1 MPDASPP
8 SMPSMSV
15 PSAPVPLVAEPATPI
30 PAVSKYPRALHAL
43 ACRAPHTIP
52 RAPLPIPA
60 AALPP
65 PKPLSRPQSGPSKRL
80 PPYLPLTAAAVTAAS
95 DALATLDPSL
105 VERLISDARFTARS
119 RGAESV
125 TARDFA
131 TAASKA
137 AGIADP
143 FISPAAVLPVHHDEV
158 VAALDRLRTLVLSS
172 SGGGLGPSTPR
183 VLVVG
188 ETHGVVANMFA
199 RVGVEVATCDLK
211 TTDTPKIPHFQG
223 DASHI
228 MDLGWDLVIAHPP
241 CTYLANAGVTW
252 LHRDPNRWEQTVH
265 NADVFRRMY
274 HARAP
279 FVAVENSKMHRYGR
293 VLVGLEPTQYV
304 HPWQHGTGHT
314 KPTGL
319 FLRNL
324 PPLRPSHTVTGREH
338 ALARLPPSP
347 DRSSLRSRTYVG
359 IAAAM
364 VLQWTPTLLQHTTT
378 NVVEPRPTAAELVA
392 LATNDPG
399 ISTCQVAFVRRSD
412 PDHDSTSV
420 ITVSTAASLPVLAC
434 GSDDSSYTAAV
445 AAWMTGV
452 VLLPPLWVRALKE
465 ATRFYPGGHR
475 QTTTTHDGRKHILHL
490 WAIDVSYLDHA
501 SLPAP
506 RIPSDGQYAWSKI
519 ESVKPWTGASDE
531 DAAAFQEL
539 IRNASRM
546 TVPEGSDRPPGAP
559 PSIPSLPSEPGL
571 EAPIVASANPESTTI
586 AVTPTSST
594 EHTLETACHDL
605 TSWPAA
611 IEPAL
616 PASRRPWLMD
626 HPDPLPTIPAT
637 RLIRHR
643 YGHWHAWSAS
653 VDANERTR
661 TFSWQ
666 ALPSDLDRRLND
678 HLRPTGATLSSIP
691 EASPASAKHAASV
704 EASGTSHGV
713 AARTSFQMTGVR
725 RLWDTK
731 PPPSDTP
738 RLGLGADGH
747 TPSSP
752 PCKSKHPSDRAA
764 YYKSLHSQW
773 KPASSVS
780 EPGDVDEPPEAI
792 TAAHLDIY
800 RLALD
805 RQWVS
810 APPPST
816 PQPEPPHV
824 AAIEPDDLAL
834 TPSTINPSTH
844 ALYVRNLCFLRH
856 QPNRKGARN
865 PLRYEV
871 GCAVAYSPRTLCDTG
886 AGPSIITT
894 GALEASPADCV
905 ISRQSDASVG
915 IINGP
920 DGNPL
925 RTEGTASISFNLNGT
940 PCRHEFVVAV
950 GKPLLL
956 LGQDF
961 LEPRRAELQL
971 NEDGRG
977 GGTLTLSS
985 TTVHGRTLRHSTPV
999 TTSPRLS
1006 AHADIA
1012 AVSPPHLA
1020 TARRIKR
1027 LQRAEQLRATVA
1039 HVESTPSSTDSTA
1052 SPPFPPPS
1060 DTSASPPDPADE
1072 APSQPPTP
1080 PPSAPTAGPSRGSV
1094 NSIPI
1099 PAAQLT
1105 AEALKDGSWKLDASE
1120 HLLYAQ
1126 RSIKIA
1132 SRSVAT
1138 TLLRAPREL
1147 CDRALETAVTCF
1159 VENLPYREG
1168 LETRPSV
1175 IPRAARLIDGHIE
1188 VEILNLGRH
1197 AVTIPAHSPV
1207 ALLDTEYYV
1216 RGNVDLDAVRK
1227 VDSEGDYYAAL
1238 TPEQKAV
1245 ADAVTIDPDKR
1256 LSDEQRNRVLQLVA
1270 RHIAAFA
1277 IDPKSPTKTHL
1288 MEVELPLIPGA
1299 TPHRHAPSKLGE
1311 EGRKIV
1317 EKHVEEMESRGII
1330 RKSNS
1335 AWGSRVVLVTKK
1347 DGSIRFCV
1355 DYRDTNSKL
1364 QTQDSPLPLTVE
1376 AIDRLSSGQGPQSS
1390 LFLSTL
1396 DLAAGFWTLPIK
1408 EEDKGLTA
1416 FVTHRQKYEFNY
1428 LPFGIQS
1435 GPSYMSRLMDAAL
1448 QGLAWETCM
1457 PYLDDVGIWS
1467 TGKGDTPEAREASSF
1482 EQMLQ
1487 RLEAVFERFKW
1498 AGLSMKA
1505 SKCVLYAISCDY
1517 LGHTISRRGLH
1528 MDKSKVE
1535 AVASIDPTSINTLE
1549 RVRSFLGL
1557 CSYYRRFI
1565 SGFSK
1570 IAACLHD
1577 LTKDGVDV
1585 AERSQS
1591 PECQAAV
1598 QALITAITTE
1608 PVLATPRHDKPFI
1621 VKTDAANSEGLG
1633 GVLSQADDDGKEH
1646 VIAYYGRRLNKHERN
1661 YTVTEIELLAAVE
1674 SIKNW
1679 RPYLWGKQ
1687 FKLVIDHQALRW
1699 LHTMRD
1705 TMEGGPA
1712 SRLMRWILRLQEYN
1726 FTVEHKPG
1734 LLHKDAD
1741 GVSRLVAPVVPA
1753 ATPRAAV
1760 PTARRIRTAQREQTD
1775 RGTIITSYL
1784 DVGAPPLD
1792 TLRDEQQADP
1802 VCIAIYRYLDE
1813 GHAGDVTDSAD
1824 LRQALWLARET
1835 CPFVN
1840 GRAERRLFLLDGVIH
1855 RRLTPTRSVP
1865 FVPTSLRSALLTAY
1879 HDRLGHPSANR
1890 TAALIRE
1897 RYYWPNLAQ
1906 DATAY
1911 VAECHECTLA
1921 KRGNRRPRQPVGPT
1935 LGHYPF
1941 DVLYCDILDM
1951 APTHDYNKEAKTGA
1965 TKLVVFVD
1973 SLSRWVEAI
1982 PVHSAPT
1989 SAQVLDIFMTHVVS
2003 RHGVPRRV
2011 IPDHG
2016 SNLASQL
2023 CDIIMSETGVDL
2035 RPSSAEH
2042 HETVGTAERFQQTL
2056 IEMTRAANEGGG
2068 HWVDHLPFLLM
2079 SYRAT
2084 PHRVTKLSPS
2094 MMLYGRELRL
2104 PAQLQVPLADADSSL
2119 NGSDVA
2125 TYARRLHEQ
2134 LIFAW
2139 RAARDHVLHSQA
2151 EAVSDTVRTAAE
2163 PIKYQPGDRVARR
2176 LYDSAN
2182 KLEYIYAGPYRV
2194 DAVLDN
2200 GRYRLTDLENNH
2212 VFEEFD
2218 TSNIRPYRTQ
2228 VDADELQPD
2237 EYIVDE
2243 LLKHRMR
2250 QGQRQ
2255 YLVKW
2260 RGYARNKSTWEPR
2273 SELQRR
2279 CAELLTA
2286 YDAHVAPPTAPRIRH
2301 VRQPPTV
2308 PPAPP
2313 PEAAAPVALAPH
2325 PDATDS
2331 HLPVVARFER
2341 GQWLY
2346 GRNVSTARGVRLIM
2360 LPASKNFTEH
2370 ELQSDHFVSLRNAA
2384 LNDLADDPPQVTA
2397 VQHEERMAV
2406 LLRNAKATPWSPLPP
2421 IPEAPPPEAV
2431 PTPSSKATTD
2441 QEQPPPS
2448 SPPAVTEPRLGTV
2461 APPELPL
2468 SEAVP
2473 TPSSTPP
2480 SAPKICK
2487 AAKVWFARVG
2497 SDGLPEILSFIR
2509 WDSREDKPQLDTFG
2523 GGMDAKDDEQYHRC
2537 ALRELREEVNV
2548 PKQWQEDLGVELASS
2563 PDGRLLLHLPQP
2575 HRNRIHHLAMWVV
2588 RVPEDHAAAVVRVT
2602 KAGATEVKPN
2612 SLKWR
2617 SMDAVTSNLESFRT
2631 FAPTAAALR
2640 QLLSGQPD
2648 EPAQTLFSTLSSN
2661 PPPAPAADGSTL
2673 NPSAQEFSPALPRRS
2688 LAELLPTPAASAQ
2701 RYIPPPL
2708 RNSRRN

>member
-1 MPDASPP
+1 MPVASPP

-15 PSAPVPLVAEPATPI
+15 PPCSLPSVPSVTAPLMAEPAVHI
-30 PAVSKYPRALHAL
+30 PVSTYSRAPNAL
-43 ACRAPHTIP
+43 ACRAPHTMP
-52 RAPLPIPA
+52 PVPPLPIPA
-60 AALPP
+60 AAMPP
-65 PKPLSRPQSGPSKRL
+65 PKLEPQPQSGPSKRL
-80 PPYLPLTAAAVTAAS
+80 LPYLPLTAAAATAAS

-105 VERLISDARFTARS
+105 VERLVSDARFTARS
-119 RGAESV
+119 RGAVSV

-131 TAASKA
+131 AAAAKA

-143 FISPAAVLPVHHDEV
+143 FLSPAAVLPVHYDEV
-158 VAALDRLRTLVLSS
+158 VAALDRMRTLVLSS
-172 SGGGLGPSTPR
+172 SGGGLGPRTPR

-293 VLVGLEPTQYV
+293 VLVGVEPTQYV

-347 DRSSLRSRTYVG
+347 DRSTLRSRTYVG

-364 VLQWTPTLLQHTTT
+364 VLQWTPTLLHHTATHE
-378 NVVEPRPTAAELVA
+378 VEPRPTAAELVA

-412 PDHDSTSV
+412 PDHDAASV
-420 ITVSTAASLPVLAC
+420 IAFGDAFSLPACACGPEASSSTAAIS
-434 GSDDSSYTAAV
+434 
-445 AAWMTGV
+445 AWMTGV
-452 VLLPPLWVRALKE
+452 VLLPPVWARALKE

-501 SLPAP
+501 SIPAT
-506 RIPSDGQYAWSKI
+506 RLRPSDDKYAWSEV
-519 ESVKPWTGASDE
+519 ESIKPWKGASAE
-531 DAAAFQEL
+531 DAAAFQKL
-539 IRNASRM
+539 IRSASRI

-559 PSIPSLPSEPGL
+559 PSTPPAPTLLPPSPPSSPPPTAATTSHFVASAESDSTTPTITSTSPAAHIL
-571 EAPIVASANPESTTI
+571 EAPQE
-586 AVTPTSST
+586 
-594 EHTLETACHDL
+594 DL
-605 TSWPAA
+605 ADWPDTV
-611 IEPAL
+611 EPAL
-616 PASRRPWLMD
+616 PASRRPWLMNPPD
-626 HPDPLPTIPAT
+626 HLPITPPT
-637 RLIRHR
+637 RLVRYR
-643 YGHWHAWSAS
+643 YGHWHAWSAA
-653 VDANERTR
+653 VDANELSR

-666 ALPSDLDRRLND
+666 PLPPDLDRRLND
-678 HLRPTGATLSSIP
+678 HLRPIGATLSSIP
-691 EASPASAKHAASV
+691 EASPASSKHAASV
-704 EASGTSHGV
+704 EASGTSHAV
-713 AARTSFQMTGVR
+713 VARTSFQMTGVR
-725 RLWDTK
+725 RLWDVK
-731 PPPSDTP
+731 PPPPSTP
-738 RLGLGADGH
+738 RLGLGADSP
-747 TPSSP
+747 TPSPP
-752 PCKSKHPSDRAA
+752 PCSSKRPLDRAA
-764 YYKSLHSQW
+764 YFQSLHSQW
-773 KPASSVS
+773 KPASTANDQD
-780 EPGDVDEPPEAI
+780 DVDNPEE
-792 TAAHLDIY
+792 TLTVAHLDTY
-800 RLALD
+800 RRALD
-805 RQWVS
+805 RKWTATPPSS
-810 APPPST
+810 APS
-816 PQPEPPHV
+816 PEPPHA
-824 AAIEPDDLAL
+824 AAIQPDDLAL
-834 TPSTINPSTH
+834 TPTTINPSTH
-844 ALYVRNLCFLRH
+844 ALYIRNLCFLRH

-865 PLRYEV
+865 PLKYDV

-886 AGPSIITT
+886 AGPSIVTT
-894 GALEASPADCV
+894 EALEVSPADCV
-905 ISRQSDASVG
+905 ISRQPDASVG
-915 IINGP
+915 VINGP

-925 RTEGTASISFNLNGT
+925 RTEGTATISFDLNGT

-999 TTSPRLS
+999 TTSPRLV

-1012 AVSPPHLA
+1012 AVSQPHLA
-1020 TARRIKR
+1020 TARRIKT
-1027 LQRAEQLRATVA
+1027 LQHAEKLRATVA
-1039 HVESTPSSTDSTA
+1039 AVEPASSGISGSATPSSSTPS
-1052 SPPFPPPS
+1052 
-1060 DTSASPPDPADE
+1060 
-1072 APSQPPTP
+1072 
-1080 PPSAPTAGPSRGSV
+1080 G
-1094 NSIPI
+1094 SIPI
-1099 PAAQLT
+1099 PAAQLVT
-1105 AEALKDGSWKLDASE
+1105 EALEVGSWKLDTSE
-1120 HLLYAQ
+1120 YLLYAQ
-1126 RSIKIA
+1126 SSVKIA
-1132 SRSVAT
+1132 SRSIAT
-1138 TLLRAPREL
+1138 ALLRAPREL

-1159 VENLPYREG
+1159 VDNLPHREG

-1175 IPRAARLIDGHIE
+1175 IPRSARLIDGHIE
-1188 VEILNLGRH
+1188 VQILNLNRH
-1197 AVTIPAHSPV
+1197 AITIPAHSPV

-1216 RGNVDLDAVRK
+1216 RGNVDLDAAREFA
-1227 VDSEGDYYAAL
+1227 SGGDYYAAL
-1238 TPEQKAV
+1238 SPEQKAV

-1270 RHIAAFA
+1270 RHITAFA

-1288 MEVELPLIPGA
+1288 IEVELPIIPGA

-1311 EGRKIV
+1311 EGRKLV

-1355 DYRDTNSKL
+1355 DYRDLNSKL

-1396 DLAAGFWTLPIK
+1396 DLAAGFWTLPIR

-1467 TGKGDTPEAREASSF
+1467 TGKGDTPEAREASSY
-1482 EQMLQ
+1482 EQMFQ

-1505 SKCVLYAISCDY
+1505 SKCMLYATSCDY

-1598 QALITAITTE
+1598 RALITAITTE
-1608 PVLATPRHDKPFI
+1608 PVLATPRYDRPFV

-1741 GVSRLVAPVVPA
+1741 GVSRLVAPVVPSA
-1753 ATPRAAV
+1753 APRAAV

-1775 RGTIITSYL
+1775 RDAIITSYL

-1813 GHAGDVTDSAD
+1813 GHAGDVTDSTD

-1835 CPFVN
+1835 CPFVD
-1840 GRAERRLFLLDGVIH
+1840 GRAERRLFTLDGVIY
-1855 RRLTPTRSVP
+1855 RRLTSTHSVP
-1865 FVPTSLRSALLTAY
+1865 FVPASLRPAILTAY

-1906 DATAY
+1906 EAIAH
-1911 VAECHECTLA
+1911 VSECHECTLA
-1921 KRGNRRPRQPVGPT
+1921 KHGNRRPRHPIGPT

-1951 APTHDYNKEAKTGA
+1951 AQTHDYDKVAKTGA

-1982 PVHSAPT
+1982 PVHGAPT

-2003 RHGVPRRV
+2003 RHGAPRRV

-2016 SNLASQL
+2016 SNLASQV
-2023 CDIIMSETGVDL
+2023 CDVIMSKTGVDL

-2042 HETVGTAERFQQTL
+2042 HEVIGTAERFQQTL

-2084 PHRVTKLSPS
+2084 PHRITKLSPS
-2094 MMLYGRELRL
+2094 MMIYGRELRL
-2104 PAQLQVPLADADSSL
+2104 PAQLQNPLEPPQRQNPLADANPDPNTSGETNDDSEATAVT
-2119 NGSDVA
+2119 DVA
-2125 TYARRLHEQ
+2125 AYARSLHRRLV
-2134 LIFAW
+2134 FAW
-2139 RAARDHVLHSQA
+2139 RAARDHVLHTQA
-2151 EAVSDTVRTAAE
+2151 EAVSDTVRTAAA
-2163 PIKYQPGDRVARR
+2163 PTPYQPGDRVARR

-2218 TSNIRPYRTQ
+2218 TSNIRPYRTH

-2250 QGQRQ
+2250 RGQRQ
-2255 YLVKW
+2255 YLVRW
-2260 RGYARNKSTWEPR
+2260 RGYARSKSTWEPR

-2301 VRQPPTV
+2301 ARQPSA
-2308 PPAPP
+2308 APP
-2313 PEAAAPVALAPH
+2313 PQRPETIGPSAHIPH

-2331 HLPVVARFER
+2331 YLPVVARFER

-2346 GRNVSTARGVRLIM
+2346 GRNVSTARGVRLTM
-2360 LPASKNFTEH
+2360 LPARRNFTEQ
-2370 ELQSDHFVSLRNAA
+2370 ELQSDHFVSLRRAA
-2384 LNDLADDPPQVTA
+2384 LGNLADDPSQVA
-2397 VQHEERMAV
+2397 ALRYEERIVALHHTSV
-2406 LLRNAKATPWSPLPP
+2406 TPLPQLPP
-2421 IPEAPPPEAV
+2421 IREE
-2431 PTPSSKATTD
+2431 
-2441 QEQPPPS
+2441 
-2448 SPPAVTEPRLGTV
+2448 
-2461 APPELPL
+2461 PL
-2468 SEAVP
+2468 SEAAQTQ
-2473 TPSSTPP
+2473 TPASS
-2480 SAPKICK
+2480 SAPSICK

-2497 SDGLPEILSFIR
+2497 SDGLPELLSFVR
-2509 WDSREDKPQLDTFG
+2509 WDSREDKPQFDTFG
-2523 GGMDAKDDEQYHRC
+2523 GGMEAKDDGQYHRC
-2537 ALRELREEVNV
+2537 ALRELREEMNV
-2548 PKQWQEDLGVELASS
+2548 PRHWKEDVGVELASS
-2563 PDGRLLLHLPQP
+2563 PDGRLLLHLNQP

-2588 RVPEDHAAAVVRVT
+2588 RVPEDHATAVVRVT
-2602 KAGATEVKPN
+2602 TSGATEVKPN
-2612 SLKWR
+2612 TLKWR
-2617 SMDAVTSNLESFRT
+2617 PVDIVTANLESFRT
-2631 FAPTAAALR
+2631 FAPIATALR
-2640 QLLSGQPD
+2640 QLLSEQPD
-2648 EPAQTLFSTLSSN
+2648 EPASSSPSPPSLN
-2661 PPPAPAADGSTL
+2661 LPPAPAAYD
-2673 NPSAQEFSPALPRRS
+2673 SALDPTARAFSPSLPLRS
-2688 LAELLPTPAASAQ
+2688 LSELLPTTAASAQ
-2701 RYIPPPL
+2701 RYVPPQL
-2708 RNSRRN
+2708 RNRRNF

>member
-1 MPDASPP
+1 MPPP
-8 SMPSMSV
+8 EPRPQPQFG
-15 PSAPVPLVAEPATPI
+15 PSA
-30 PAVSKYPRALHAL
+30 
-43 ACRAPHTIP
+43 
-52 RAPLPIPA
+52 
-60 AALPP
+60 
-65 PKPLSRPQSGPSKRL
+65 RL

-119 RGAESV
+119 RGAVSV

-143 FISPAAVLPVHHDEV
+143 FLSPAAILPVHYDEV
-158 VAALDRLRTLVLSS
+158 VAALERMRTLVLSS
-172 SGGGLGPSTPR
+172 SGGGLGPRTPR

-223 DASHI
+223 DASHV

-293 VLVGLEPTQYV
+293 VLVGIEPTQYV

-314 KPTGL
+314 KPTAL

-364 VLQWTPTLLQHTTT
+364 VLQWTPVLLQHTATSAI
-378 NVVEPRPTAAELVA
+378 EPRLTAAELVA
-392 LATNDPG
+392 LAAKDPG
-399 ISTCQVAFVRRSD
+399 ISTCQVAFVRRPD
-412 PDHDSTSV
+412 PEHDAASV
-420 ITVSTAASLPVLAC
+420 ITFGDACSLPAFTC
-434 GSDDSSYTAAV
+434 GPEASSPTAAV
-445 AAWMTGV
+445 TAWTTGA
-452 VLLPPLWVRALKE
+452 VLLPPVWARAIKE

-475 QTTTTHDGRKHILHL
+475 QTTATHDGRKHTLHL
-490 WAIDVSYLDHA
+490 WAIDVSHLDHA
-501 SLPAP
+501 STPTP
-506 RIPSDGQYAWSKI
+506 RLRPSDGQYAWSKI
-519 ESVKPWTGASDE
+519 ESVQPWKGASAE
-531 DAAAFQEL
+531 DATAFQKL
-539 IRNASRM
+539 IHSASRRA
-546 TVPEGSDRPPGAP
+546 VPEGPDRPPGAP
-559 PSIPSLPSEPGL
+559 PSTSSPPPSSPPSLAATAPSF
-571 EAPIVASANPESTTI
+571 VASAEPDSTTSTTTLI
-586 AVTPTSST
+586 SPTERS
-594 EHTLETACHDL
+594 LEATHQDL
-605 TSWPAA
+605 TDWPDAM
-611 IEPAL
+611 EPTL

-626 HPDPLPTIPAT
+626 HPDPLPTTPST
-637 RLIRHR
+637 RLVRHR
-643 YGHWHAWSAS
+643 YGRWHAWSAS
-653 VDANERTR
+653 VDANERSR
-661 TFSWQ
+661 TFSWHP
-666 ALPSDLDRRLND
+666 LPSDLDRRLND
-678 HLRPTGATLSSIP
+678 HLRPTGATLSPIP
-691 EASPASAKHAASV
+691 EASPASVKYAASI
-704 EASGTSHGV
+704 EASGTSHAV
-713 AARTSFQMTGVR
+713 VARTSFQMTGVR
-725 RLWDTK
+725 RLWDVK
-731 PPPSDTP
+731 PPPSDAP
-738 RLGLGADGH
+738 RLGLGADSH

-752 PCKSKHPSDRAA
+752 PYSSKSPLDRAA
-764 YYKSLHSQW
+764 YFQSLHSRW
-773 KPASSVS
+773 KPASAADESDDVGGS
-780 EPGDVDEPPEAI
+780 EGTLTV
-792 TAAHLDIY
+792 AHLETY
-800 RLALD
+800 RRALD
-805 RQWVS
+805 RQWTA
-810 APPPST
+810 APPP
-816 PQPEPPHV
+816 PAPAPEPPQV
-824 AAIEPDDLAL
+824 ATIEADDLAL
-834 TPSTINPSTH
+834 TPTTINPSTH
-844 ALYVRNLCFLRH
+844 ALYIRNLHFLRH
-856 QPNRKGARN
+856 QPNRKGARH

-894 GALEASPADCV
+894 GALEVSPADCV
-905 ISRQSDASVG
+905 ISRTPDASVG

-920 DGNPL
+920 DGKPL
-925 RTEGTASISFNLNGT
+925 RTEGTATISFDLNGT

-971 NEDGRG
+971 NEDGQG

-985 TTVHGRTLRHSTPV
+985 TTVHGRALRHSAPV
-999 TTSPRLS
+999 TTSPQLVT
-1006 AHADIA
+1006 HADIA
-1012 AVSPPHLA
+1012 ATSPPHLA

-1027 LQRAEQLRATVA
+1027 LNQAKALRATVA
-1039 HVESTPSSTDSTA
+1039 AVEPAPSDA
-1052 SPPFPPPS
+1052 GDAPPSPPFTPLGS
-1060 DTSASPPDPADE
+1060 SK
-1072 APSQPPTP
+1072 PTP
-1080 PPSAPTAGPSRGSV
+1080 TFAAENPDQPSAPPVTATGPDRGSA
-1094 NSIPI
+1094 SSTPI
-1099 PAAQLT
+1099 PAAQLV
-1105 AEALKDGSWKLDASE
+1105 AETLETGSWKLDTSE
-1120 HLLYAQ
+1120 YLLYAQ
-1126 RSIKIA
+1126 SSVKIA

-1138 TLLRAPREL
+1138 ALLRAPREL

-1159 VENLPYREG
+1159 VDNLPHREG
-1168 LETRPSV
+1168 LETRPSI
-1175 IPRAARLIDGHIE
+1175 IPRSARLIDGHIE
-1188 VEILNLGRH
+1188 VEILNLNRH
-1197 AVTIPAHSPV
+1197 AITIPAHSPV

-1216 RGNVDLDAVRK
+1216 RGNVDLDAARK
-1227 VDSEGDYYAAL
+1227 VASEGDYYAAL
-1238 TPEQKAV
+1238 SPEQKAV

-1270 RHIAAFA
+1270 RHITAFA

-1288 MEVELPLIPGA
+1288 IEVELPLIPGA

-1311 EGRKIV
+1311 EGRKLV

-1335 AWGSRVVLVTKK
+1335 GWGSRVVLVTKK

-1355 DYRDTNSKL
+1355 DYRDLNSKL

-1396 DLAAGFWTLPIK
+1396 DLAAGFWTLPIR

-1467 TGKGDTPEAREASSF
+1467 TGKGETPEAREASSY

-1505 SKCVLYAISCDY
+1505 SKCILYATSCDY

-1528 MDKSKVE
+1528 MDKSKVN

-1591 PECQAAV
+1591 LECQAAV
-1598 QALITAITTE
+1598 RALITAITTE
-1608 PVLATPRHDKPFI
+1608 PVLATPRYDRPFV

-1741 GVSRLVAPVVPA
+1741 GVSRLVAPVVPLT
-1753 ATPRAAV
+1753 TPRAAV
-1760 PTARRIRTAQREQTD
+1760 PTARRVRAAQREQTD
-1775 RGTIITSYL
+1775 RDAIITSYL

-1802 VCIAIYRYLDE
+1802 VCIAIHRYLDE

-1835 CPFVN
+1835 CPFID
-1840 GRAERRLFLLDGVIH
+1840 GRAERRLFVLDGVIY
-1855 RRLTPTRSVP
+1855 RRLTATRSVP
-1865 FVPTSLRSALLTAY
+1865 FVPASLRPALLTAY

-1906 DATAY
+1906 EAIAH
-1911 VAECHECTLA
+1911 VSECHECTLA
-1921 KRGNRRPRQPVGPT
+1921 KHGNRRPRQPVGPT

-1951 APTHDYNKEAKTGA
+1951 AQTHDYDKAAKTGA
-1965 TKLVVFVD
+1965 TKLVVYVD

-1989 SAQVLDIFMTHVVS
+1989 SEQVLDIFMTHVVS

-2016 SNLASQL
+2016 SNLASQV
-2023 CDIIMSETGVDL
+2023 CDIVMSKTGVDL

-2042 HETVGTAERFQQTL
+2042 HEVIGTAERFQQTL

-2084 PHRVTKLSPS
+2084 PHRITKLSPS
-2094 MMLYGRELRL
+2094 MILYGRELRL
-2104 PAQLQVPLADADSSL
+2104 PAQLQDPLVDTNPNPGASGETNPDSDGTTVS
-2119 NGSDVA
+2119 GVTA
-2125 TYARRLHEQ
+2125 YAQNLHRRLV
-2134 LIFAW
+2134 FAW
-2139 RAARDHVLHSQA
+2139 RAARDHVLRSQA
-2151 EAVSDTVRTAAE
+2151 EAVSDTVRTAAA
-2163 PIKYQPGDRVARR
+2163 PTTYRPGDRVARR

-2194 DAVLDN
+2194 DAVLGN

-2218 TSNIRPYRTQ
+2218 TSNIRPYRTH

-2250 QGQRQ
+2250 HGQRQ

-2260 RGYARNKSTWEPR
+2260 RGYARSKSTWEPR

-2279 CAELLTA
+2279 CAELLTV
-2286 YDAHVAPPTAPRIRH
+2286 YDARVTPPTAPRIRH
-2301 VRQPPTV
+2301 VRQPP
-2308 PPAPP
+2308 
-2313 PEAAAPVALAPH
+2313 AAPSPQRSDAAEPTVAAPH

-2360 LPASKNFTEH
+2360 LPASRNFTEQ
-2370 ELQSDHFVSLRNAA
+2370 ELQSDHFASLRRAA
-2384 LNDLADDPPQVTA
+2384 LNDLADDPQQVA
-2397 VQHEERMAV
+2397 ALRYEERIAV
-2406 LLRNAKATPWSPLPP
+2406 LGHTGATPVPQLPP
-2421 IPEAPPPEAV
+2421 IPEE
-2431 PTPSSKATTD
+2431 
-2441 QEQPPPS
+2441 
-2448 SPPAVTEPRLGTV
+2448 
-2461 APPELPL
+2461 PL
-2468 SEAVP
+2468 SEAAQTPVP
-2473 TPSSTPP
+2473 ASS
-2480 SAPKICK
+2480 SAPLICK
-2487 AAKVWFARVG
+2487 ASKVWFARAG
-2497 SDGLPEILSFIR
+2497 PDGQPELLSFVR
-2509 WDSREDKPQLDTFG
+2509 WDSRADKPQFDTFG
-2523 GGMDAKDDEQYHRC
+2523 GGMEAKDDEQYHRC
-2537 ALRELREEVNV
+2537 ALRELREEVNI
-2548 PKQWQEDLGVELASS
+2548 PKHWQEDLSVELASS
-2563 PDGRLLLHLPQP
+2563 PDGRLLLHLNQP
-2575 HRNRIHHLAMWVV
+2575 HRNRIHHLAIWVV
-2588 RVPEDHAAAVVRVT
+2588 RVPEDHAAAVVRIT
-2602 KAGATEVKPN
+2602 KSGSTEVKPN
-2612 SLKWR
+2612 TLKWR
-2617 SMDAVTSNLESFRT
+2617 PVETVTANLESFRT
-2631 FAPTAAALR
+2631 FAPIATALR
-2640 QLLSGQPD
+2640 QLLCEQLD
-2648 EPAQTLFSTLSSN
+2648 EPAQSLPSPPIPTLL
-2661 PPPAPAADGSTL
+2661 PAPIADSSTL
-2673 NPSAQEFSPALPRRS
+2673 NPSARAFSPSLPLRS
-2688 LAELLPTPAASAQ
+2688 LAELLPTVAASAQ
-2701 RYIPPPL
+2701 RYVPPHL
-2708 RNSRRN
+2708 RNRRNF